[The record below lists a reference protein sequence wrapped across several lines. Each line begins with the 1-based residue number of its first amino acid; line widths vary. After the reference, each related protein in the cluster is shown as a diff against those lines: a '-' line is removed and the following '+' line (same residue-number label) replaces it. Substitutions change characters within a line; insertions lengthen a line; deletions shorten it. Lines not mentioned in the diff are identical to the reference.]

1 MKSILTIGEILV
13 EIMATEKGDGFL
25 EPVSLIGPFPSGAPA
40 IFIDQ
45 AAKFGQPAAII
56 GCVGA
61 DDFGRV
67 NLDRLRRD
75 GVDVEG
81 VRIDPELAT
90 GSAFVRYRFDGS
102 RAFVYNIKHSAAGAI
117 SLDAAAK
124 AVLDRSDHLH
134 VMGTALASP
143 NIVEVVL
150 NAAETIKAHGGT
162 ISFDP
167 NLRPEILNL
176 PGLREACETLFRRC
190 DLFLP
195 SGVELYLFA
204 KAKEE
209 KAAVAEI
216 LGQGVRAIVHKRGSD
231 GASYFD
237 SAARLAQPG
246 FKVAEIDPTGA
257 GDCFGATFVSCWLRN
272 MPAAQCL
279 AYAAASGALA
289 VMRQGPMEG
298 AASQAELDAF
308 LASHS
313 KKRAP

>member
-25 EPVSLIGPFPSGAPA
+25 EPINLVGPFPSGAPA

-56 GCVGA
+56 GCVGN

-75 GVDVEG
+75 GVDVQG
-81 VRIDPELAT
+81 VRIDFEMAT
-90 GSAFVRYRFDGS
+90 GSAFVRYRRDGS

-124 AVLDRSDHLH
+124 AVLNRSDHLH
-134 VMGTALASP
+134 VMGTALSSP
-143 NIVEVVL
+143 NIVEVIL
-150 NAAETIKAHGGT
+150 AAAEAIKVRGGT

-176 PGLREACETLFRRC
+176 PGLREACETIFRRC

-195 SGVELYLFA
+195 SGAELYLFT

-209 KAAVAEI
+209 KATVPEI
-216 LGQGVRAIVHKRGSD
+216 LDRGVRVIVHKRGAD
-231 GASYFD
+231 GASYYD
-237 SAARLAQPG
+237 SKARLTQDG
-246 FKVAEIDPTGA
+246 FEVKEVDPTGA

-272 MPAAQCL
+272 MPPAQCL

-289 VMRQGPMEG
+289 VTRQGPMEG

-313 KKRAP
+313 KRP

>member
-25 EPVSLIGPFPSGAPA
+25 EPLNLVGPFPSGAPA

-56 GCVGA
+56 GCVGN
-61 DDFGRV
+61 DDFGRL

-75 GVDVEG
+75 GVDVKG
-81 VRIDPELAT
+81 VRIDPEMAT
-90 GSAFVRYRFDGS
+90 GSAFVRYRPNGS
-102 RAFVYNIKHSAAGAI
+102 RAFVYNIKHSASGAI
-117 SLDAAAK
+117 ALDDAARAI
-124 AVLDRSDHLH
+124 LNRSDHLH
-134 VMGTALASP
+134 VMGTALFSP
-143 NIVEVVL
+143 RIVEVVL
-150 NAAETIKAHGGT
+150 GAAAAIKARGGT

-176 PGLREACETLFRRC
+176 PGLRRACETLFRRC
-190 DLFLP
+190 DVFLP
-195 SGVELYLFA
+195 SGVELYLFTD
-204 KAKEE
+204 AKEE

-216 LGQGVRAIVHKRGSD
+216 LGQGVRAIVHKRGAE

-237 SAARLAQPG
+237 SATCLTQPG
-246 FKVAEIDPTGA
+246 FKVEEVDPTGA

-289 VMRQGPMEG
+289 VTRQGPMEG
-298 AASQAELDAF
+298 AASQVELDAF
-308 LASHS
+308 LAARTRKVS
-313 KKRAP
+313 